1 VKVFTIVGIVL
12 LAFGIYFAYQAM
24 QPSQGVFDFMHEGAP
39 IIALTLI
46 PMGVIFTAV
55 GWYTTRA
62 VGRHDQLIAQGL
74 PGMATISS
82 AAETGVYINE
92 RPMIKLTMTVQVPGR
107 PPYTVEHREVI
118 PLVAL
123 GMITPGS
130 TLPVAVDP
138 TNPQKLAIDWSGH
151 TQTRLINQAGAGAA
165 PGMATGSTAMPTM
178 VSGPNAL
185 GGMNSSL
192 RAPNTLSAVPTLVA
206 APGPS
211 GPAPG
216 MDPSS
221 VYQLGHAGFM
231 FTGGTPVQVGQAG
244 PVMTTATGQ
253 ADAYQQQVAGMRA
266 TSNPG
271 RATIITAQ
279 DLGVAVQS
287 DKIIQFMLNVTPE
300 SGASYVV
307 QNAGIVPPMAIARA
321 LPGAS
326 VAVLI
331 DRSNPQNVV
340 IDWDRA

>member
-1 VKVFTIVGIVL
+1 MKIFTIVGVIL
-12 LAFGIYFAYQAM
+12 LAFGLYFAYQAM

-55 GWYTTRA
+55 GWYMSRA
-62 VGRHDQLIAQGL
+62 MGQRDQLIEQGM

-107 PPYTVEHREVI
+107 APYTVEHREVI

-138 TNPQKLAIDWSGH
+138 TDPQKLAIDWSGQ
-151 TQTRLINQAGAGAA
+151 TQTRLVNQAEAGAA
-165 PGMATGSTAMPTM
+165 AGMAAAMGAPMMISTPNAFGGTNSSFVTLNTLTAPPDASGPATGSDM
-178 VSGPNAL
+178 
-185 GGMNSSL
+185 GG
-192 RAPNTLSAVPTLVA
+192 TYQQ
-206 APGPS
+206 PG
-211 GPAPG
+211 G
-216 MDPSS
+216 
-221 VYQLGHAGFM
+221 AGIA
-231 FTGGTPVQVGQAG
+231 FTGGAPAQAG
-244 PVMTTATGQ
+244 QLMATAAGQ
-253 ADAYQQQVAGMRA
+253 TDAYQQQVAGMRA
-266 TSNPG
+266 TSNAG

-279 DLGVAVQS
+279 DMGVAVQN
-287 DKIIQFMLNVTPE
+287 DKLVQFMLNVTPE
-300 SGASYVV
+300 AGPSYVV
-307 QNAGIVPPMAIARA
+307 QNVGIVPPMAMARA

-340 IDWDRA
+340 IDWGWA